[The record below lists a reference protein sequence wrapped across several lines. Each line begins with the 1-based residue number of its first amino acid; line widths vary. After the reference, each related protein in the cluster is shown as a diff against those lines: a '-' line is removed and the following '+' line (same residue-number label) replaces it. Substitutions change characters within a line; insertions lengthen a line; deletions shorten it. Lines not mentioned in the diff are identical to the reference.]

1 MEEFQK
7 VVLDTNRLDNDSVVV
22 NFNLFDE
29 ENDEAVGD
37 GGYVHVKQEE
47 NVFQVTVFNCD
58 GDVVSEVDV
67 PFAFK
72 TFAD

>member
-7 VVLDTNRLDNDSVVV
+7 VVLDTDRLDDDSVVV
-22 NFNLFDE
+22 NFYLFDK

-37 GGYVHVKQEE
+37 GGYVQVRQEE
-47 NVFQVTVFNCD
+47 NVFKVTVFNCD

>member
-1 MEEFQK
+1 MRNIALME
-7 VVLDTNRLDNDSVVV
+7 TNRLDDDSVVV
-22 NFNLFDE
+22 NFNLFDKE
-29 ENDEAVGD
+29 FGEVVGD
-37 GGYVHVKQEE
+37 GGYVNIRQEE
-47 NVFQVTVFNCD
+47 NVFKVIVFNCD